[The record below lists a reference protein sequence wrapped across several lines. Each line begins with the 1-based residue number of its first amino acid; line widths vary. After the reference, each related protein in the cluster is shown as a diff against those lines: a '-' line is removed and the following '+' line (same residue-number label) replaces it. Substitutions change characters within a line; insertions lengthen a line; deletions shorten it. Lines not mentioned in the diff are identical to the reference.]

1 MGVIYFMSKLLNQF
15 GEPIKSTPK
24 PLPTTEQILQDPI
37 TQKFVFLNSEAY
49 PEQTCIGL
57 TSETEYSGTIYKYGK
72 VSLPEELA
80 SEEEIE
86 KSGLPFKYEY
96 DILET
101 NGISKEKYDDK
112 FEKLVGDILLHIII
126 AQSEDGQLESNYRT
140 DSTQ

>member
-1 MGVIYFMSKLLNQF
+1 MSKLLNQF
-15 GEPIKSTPK
+15 GEPIESTPK

-37 TQKFVFLNSEAY
+37 TKKFVFLNSEAY

-57 TSETEYSGTIYKYGK
+57 TSETEYSGKIYKYGK

-86 KSGLPFKYEY
+86 KSGLPFKFEY

-101 NGISKEKYDDK
+101 NGNSKEKYDDK

>member
-1 MGVIYFMSKLLNQF
+1 MSKLLNQF

-24 PLPTTEQILQDPI
+24 ALPTTEQILQDPI

-57 TSETEYSGTIYKYGK
+57 TSETEYSETIYKYGK
-72 VSLPEELA
+72 VSLPEKLA

-126 AQSEDGQLESNYRT
+126 AQSEDGQIESNYRT

>member
-1 MGVIYFMSKLLNQF
+1 MSKLLNQF
-15 GEPIKSTPK
+15 GEPIESTPK
-24 PLPTTEQILQDPI
+24 PLPTTEQILKDPI
-37 TQKFVFLNSEAY
+37 TNKFVFLNSEAY

-57 TSETEYSGTIYKYGK
+57 TTETDYSGTIYKYGK

-86 KSGLPFKYEY
+86 KSGLPFKFEY

-101 NGISKEKYDDK
+101 NGNSKEKYDDK

>member
-1 MGVIYFMSKLLNQF
+1 MSKLLNQF
-15 GEPIKSTPK
+15 GEPIESTPK

-37 TQKFVFLNSEAY
+37 TKKFVFLNSEAY

-86 KSGLPFKYEY
+86 KSGMPFKFEY

-101 NGISKEKYDDK
+101 NGNPKEKYDDK